1 VSLLNRLW
9 TEEEGQGLVEYTL
22 VVLLVALIFW
32 MGIRNTNVGDSLAQG
47 WSRVMNCVTSPSSC
61 ST

>member
-47 WSRVMNCVTSPSSC
+47 WSRVMSCVTSPSSC